1 MPPDSLTGDAW
12 YDALGA
18 AILAKA
24 PPPAFSPAVG
34 DARRVEA
41 GVLVYRN
48 NVRAAYSR
56 ALADAFPAVKNL
68 VGEAFFAYLARAY
81 FDHAPPRARLVARYG
96 DGLPAFLER
105 FEPVA
110 HLPYLPDVARLEIA
124 WLKAYHAAEA
134 PSLAPGEI
142 AAAAGENPDGARA
155 LLHPSAQLFESAWPA
170 ATIWRRARSEEKG
183 ALKLDAAPERAVVI
197 RPDSAVDVRLLSPGA
212 HAALGALAAGGTFSD
227 AIEAALG
234 ADAAA
239 APEEIFSEIMAA
251 GAITKVLHPEE

>member
-1 MPPDSLTGDAW
+1 MPPDPLTDDMW

-24 PPPAFSPAVG
+24 SPQAFPMAVG
-34 DARRVEA
+34 DEKRVEA

-56 ALADAFPAVKNL
+56 ALADAFPAVKSL
-68 VGEAFFAYLARAY
+68 VGEEFFAYLARAY

-96 DGLPAFLER
+96 DGLPAFLEA

-134 PSLAPGEI
+134 TSLAPADI
-142 AAAAGENPDGARA
+142 AAAAGENPDAARA
-155 LLHPSAQLFESAWPA
+155 RLHPSAQLLESAWPA
-170 ATIWRRARSEEKG
+170 ATIWRRARREQKG
-183 ALKLDAAPERAVVI
+183 ALKLDATPERVLVI
-197 RPDSAVDVRLLSPGA
+197 RPESAVDVRLLSPGA
-212 HAALGALAAGGTFSD
+212 HAALGALAAGATFSD
-227 AIEAALG
+227 AVEAALG

-239 APEEIFSEIMAA
+239 APEAVFSEIMAA
-251 GAITKVLHPEE
+251 GAITKVFLT